1 MEPLVKHKP
10 YEKWRIATLVGVH
23 LLFVAHFVHWKLKGR
38 TLAPLEF
45 NEVLY
50 TIHQGIVTAGFVL
63 MALVMV
69 ATLVFGRFFCSWGC
83 HILALQDAAGWLMDK
98 LHIKRQPI
106 RSRTLIWVPIAV
118 MFYLFIWPQLLQAYH
133 GLGPDALRVVEA
145 GGSHWSS
152 FTTDDLWRN
161 LPPPGVAVFT
171 FFVCGFLIVYL
182 LGSRGFCFQ
191 ACPYGALFGL
201 ADQFAPG
208 RIVLAKDCSQCGLC
222 TRACS
227 SDILVH
233 RELAEHGM
241 VTNPR
246 CLKDLDCVAVCPE
259 NAVQFGF
266 RKPPLFR
273 KGHPMGSYRG
283 RFSNSLGE
291 DLFLAGCFL
300 VTMPIYRG
308 LYDRVPFLLAVAL
321 ALSTAY
327 LLLLGWRMFRR
338 NAMQLRGVMLRMD
351 RSLRPAGMGLVA
363 LLAVLLVLLGHSAV
377 IQYHT
382 LMGKRAFLKVAH
394 LVKQDW
400 VAEALV
406 DEAVEHYEKAL
417 TMGLW
422 QPMDRRQ
429 ELASL
434 YIQQARMA
442 EATNLLEGILAEA
455 PAHLEARHLLAGL
468 AVQQGLP
475 DVAMEHWRVIMD
487 QRRDGANDRSLAIM
501 AAAAMAS
508 GQALEGAGAFEQAR
522 SMYRRGLDRVPGD
535 APLLVALAAVE
546 SRLGSD
552 EAAIAHYEE
561 ALQRGGE
568 APLLHNNLG
577 ALYLRSGRMDRALPH
592 YQALAVLMPNDA
604 QVRYTTGVL
613 LARRGD
619 ATQAMDHLAATAR
632 LSPNDQRIV
641 RALTLLQEQRAMR
654 ITEKQSPQ

>member
-1 MEPLVKHKP
+1 MQPLVKHKP
-10 YEKWRIATLVGVH
+10 YEKWRMATLVGVH
-23 LLFVAHFVHWKLKGR
+23 LLFVAHFIHWKLKGR

-69 ATLVFGRFFCSWGC
+69 ATLVLGRFFCSWGC

-98 LHIKRQPI
+98 LRIKRQPI

-118 MFYLFIWPQLLQAYH
+118 MFYLFIWPQFLQAYH
-133 GLGPDALRVVEA
+133 GLGTEALQVVEA
-145 GGSHWSS
+145 GGTRWSS

-273 KGHPMGSYRG
+273 KGHPMGGYQG

-291 DLFLAGCFL
+291 DLFLAGGFL

-308 LYDRVPFLLAVAL
+308 LYDRVPFLLSVAL
-321 ALSTAY
+321 ALCTAY
-327 LLLLGWRMFRR
+327 VLLLGWRLFRR
-338 NAMQLRGVMLRMD
+338 DAMQLRGTMLRMD
-351 RSLRPAGMGLVA
+351 RALRPAGRGLVA
-363 LLAVLLVLLGHSAV
+363 FLVVLLVLLGHSAV
-377 IQYHT
+377 VQYHT
-382 LMGKRAFLKVAH
+382 VLGQRIFLKAAQRVEQGRDAQAA
-394 LVKQDW
+394 VG
-400 VAEALV
+400 
-406 DEAVEHYEKAL
+406 EAVHHYEQAL
-417 TMGLW
+417 AIGLIR
-422 QPMDRRQ
+422 PADRRQ

-434 YIQQARMA
+434 YIQQGRTA
-442 EATNLLEGILAEA
+442 EAMTLLEGIVVEQ
-455 PAHLEARHLLAGL
+455 PTHVEARHLLAGSAL
-468 AVQQGLP
+468 QQGAP
-475 DVAMEHWRVIMD
+475 AIAAAHWQAIMD
-487 QRRDGANDRSLAIM
+487 QGSEGMSGRSRGIT
-501 AAAAMAS
+501 AAAALAY
-508 GQALEGAGAFEQAR
+508 GQATEGAGSFGQAR
-522 SMYRRGLDRVPGD
+522 TIYQRGLELVPGD
-535 APLLVALAAVE
+535 VPLLMAVAAVE
-546 SRLGSD
+546 SRMGLD
-552 EAAIAHYEE
+552 AAAIAHYEE
-561 ALQRGGE
+561 ALQHGGE
-568 APLLHNNLG
+568 GPLLHNNLG
-577 ALYLRSGRMDRALPH
+577 ALYLRTGRADRALPH
-592 YQALAVLMPNDA
+592 YKALATLKPDDP
-604 QVRYTTGVL
+604 QVHYTMGVL
-613 LARRGD
+613 LARGGD
-619 ATQAMDHLAATAR
+619 AAQAMGHLTAAFR
-632 LSPNDQRIV
+632 LAPNDERIA
-641 RALTLLQEQRAMR
+641 RALTLVQERRAMNER
-654 ITEKQSPQ
+654 